1 MFFSAYIFLNPFL
14 LMSAWLKIKN
24 AVNMGDKQ
32 QGLAG
37 IEYEPIEFNPHITAL
52 YDQSYCLTTG
62 IVMRSLKSS
71 KLIGFINQEPVGV
84 LKSLFPQFYIT
95 SFEGQFFY
103 SSINTDGL
111 QPMRGI
117 GIEAATPVYGV
128 YGKVDDLLKG
138 DRAFLLRPFRR
149 RTKLRA
155 GDVLDI
161 ITHLNEIDQ
170 NAFLSP
176 GYHRGVVRTWR
187 TVNMLSQLIP
197 REKKRAK

>member
-1 MFFSAYIFLNPFL
+1 
-14 LMSAWLKIKN
+14 
-24 AVNMGDKQ
+24 
-32 QGLAG
+32 
-37 IEYEPIEFNPHITAL
+37 
-52 YDQSYCLTTG
+52 
-62 IVMRSLKSS
+62 
-71 KLIGFINQEPVGV
+71 
-84 LKSLFPQFYIT
+84 
-95 SFEGQFFY
+95 
-103 SSINTDGL
+103 
-111 QPMRGI
+111 MRGI

-138 DRAFLLRPFRR
+138 DRAFLLRHFRR

-161 ITHLNEIDQ
+161 ITNLNEIDQ